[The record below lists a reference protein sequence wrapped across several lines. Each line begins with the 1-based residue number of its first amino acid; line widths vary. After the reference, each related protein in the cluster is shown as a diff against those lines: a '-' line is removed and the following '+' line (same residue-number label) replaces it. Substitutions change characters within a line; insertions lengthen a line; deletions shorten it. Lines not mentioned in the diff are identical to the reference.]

1 MNYGEILLIG
11 GKLLLEKMQK
21 DPDYEQK
28 KTEAL
33 NKELER
39 YVYEKNKRRD
49 DPTRDDD
56 LVANLRD
63 DLARNVKTIYKEIT
77 AKN

>member
-1 MNYGEILLIG
+1 MFSEILLIG
-11 GKLLLEKMQK
+11 GKLLLEKMK
-21 DPDYEQK
+21 RDPSFKEEQEIK
-28 KTEAL
+28 F

-39 YVYEKNKRRD
+39 YEYEHNKRRD

-63 DLARNVKTIYKEIT
+63 DISRNVKTIYKKIST
-77 AKN
+77 AN